1 MRHKEDTISGL
12 QLDHEQLLRSG
23 LRSGFENRKLSATAE
38 RNQDG
43 RTVRGLHSTR
53 EGSVTCFAKNR
64 HNFSGFFHLGLP
76 HVTSRYLEG
85 SRRRLM
91 LIFLGTSATT
101 PYCPFRFG

>member
-76 HVTSRYLEG
+76 HVMGGMRSHAEASGPTGCNR
-85 SRRRLM
+85 
-91 LIFLGTSATT
+91 
-101 PYCPFRFG
+101 